1 MNLLSVLLAL
11 ANLVIAISQESS
23 NLIPVNHYARTRNS
37 GEGRNLKDL
46 GAIYN
51 IPEPIVYY
59 CDSSASFV
67 LLFDVNVSPS
77 YFSLSIPY
85 SINLHTIDL
94 ASATLFA
101 PILLGLCYRCYV
113 QLYHVC

>member
-11 ANLVIAISQESS
+11 VANLVIAISQESS
-23 NLIPVNHYARTRNS
+23 NLIPVNHYARIRNS
-37 GEGRNLKDL
+37 GEGRNLVDL

-77 YFSLSIPY
+77 FFSLSMRFLSITY
-85 SINLHTIDL
+85 SIN
-94 ASATLFA
+94 
-101 PILLGLCYRCYV
+101 
-113 QLYHVC
+113 